1 MTQGEKKTRNKTQN
15 DKQDTEETCGN
26 AALPQPADW
35 GKEKRKLASSS
46 ASLKAHSADVE
57 DHQSLP
63 VSDES
68 DSEHIYKLP
77 TLLSL
82 VVQR

>member
-1 MTQGEKKTRNKTQN
+1 MTQGKEKTRNMTQN
-15 DKQDTEETCGN
+15 DRQDTEETCGN
-26 AALPQPADW
+26 TELPQPAG
-35 GKEKRKLASSS
+35 GKERIKLVSSS

-68 DSEHIYKLP
+68 DSEDIYTLP
-77 TLLSL
+77 RLFSL